1 LICAHQK
8 IIPAGALY
16 QVTDV
21 TGNSFL
27 TLKQS
32 TMKQKLTA
40 KLYAFI
46 MLLMLVPALG
56 MAQTKNL
63 LSTHRIF
70 PKVDKVLEFEKAIA
84 AHAQKYH
91 SGTAHW
97 RVFAIQSGPD
107 AGGFHITEGP
117 TSWEAED
124 ARGDLGAD
132 HKLDWNKNVA
142 IYLTDRQS
150 VGYSVYVDSLS
161 TVALGDF
168 SDKINIAHIYP
179 KIGQG
184 DNVVNIIKK
193 LKKNWIAAGVTV
205 AVYVA
210 SSSGPG
216 QYTLVT
222 RYKQGLKERAAGFRK
237 PFKESYESVNGE
249 GSYAQYLKDVAEYV
263 NESWSELLFLRA
275 DLSSK

>member
-1 LICAHQK
+1 
-8 IIPAGALY
+8 
-16 QVTDV
+16 
-21 TGNSFL
+21 
-27 TLKQS
+27 
-32 TMKQKLTA
+32 MKQKLNA

-46 MLLMLVPALG
+46 MLMMLIPAFG
-56 MAQTKNL
+56 MAQTKNV

-70 PKVDKVLEFEKAIA
+70 PKMDKVMEFEKALA

-91 SGTAHW
+91 SGDVHW

-107 AGGFHITEGP
+107 AGGYHITEGP
-117 TSWEAED
+117 KSWESED
-124 ARGDLGAD
+124 TRGDISPD
-132 HKLDWNKNVA
+132 HQLDWNKNVA

-150 VGYSVYVDSLS
+150 AGYSVYIDSLS

-184 DNVVNIIKK
+184 DHVVNIIKK
-193 LKKNWIAAGVTV
+193 LKKTWAAVGMTV
-205 AVYVA
+205 AVYNA

-237 PFKESYESVNGE
+237 PFKQAYEEVNGE
-249 GSYAQYLKDVAEYV
+249 GAYAQYLKDVAEYI
-263 NESWSELLFLRA
+263 NESWSELLFLRK

>member
-1 LICAHQK
+1 MNKNLISKTKMFFLLCVL
-8 IIPAGALY
+8 IPFAGI
-16 QVTDV
+16 
-21 TGNSFL
+21 S
-27 TLKQS
+27 
-32 TMKQKLTA
+32 
-40 KLYAFI
+40 
-46 MLLMLVPALG
+46 
-56 MAQTKNL
+56 QTKNL
-63 LSTHRIF
+63 LSTHRVF

-91 SGTAHW
+91 TGNAFW

-124 ARGDLGAD
+124 ARGDLGAE
-132 HKLDWNKNVA
+132 HKSDWNKNVA

-150 VGYSVYVDSLS
+150 VGYSVYQDSLS

-168 SDKINIAHIYP
+168 SDKINISHIYP

-184 DNVVNIIKK
+184 DNVVNIIKR
-193 LKKNWIAAGVTV
+193 LKKYWTAAGLTV

-210 SSSGPG
+210 SSSGKA

-222 RYKQGLKERAAGFRK
+222 RYKQGLKERAPGFRK
-237 PFKESYESVNGE
+237 PFKEVYESVHGE

-263 NESWSELLFLRA
+263 DESWAELLFMRP
-275 DLSSK
+275 DLGSK